1 MMQTSIGG
9 TGYKM
14 SEQLKTRREQE
25 KQARYDAILDA
36 AELVFSEKGYER
48 CSMDDIARTAQ
59 LSRALLYVYFKD
71 KAAIQRGIMLR
82 AGQSLSRRFREA
94 RDTASNGLEQIR
106 AMGAAYY
113 RFYLDEPDYF
123 SALTK
128 ASTAMAEADAS
139 QAEDMLCSKM
149 ELMELMVGAI
159 RLGLADGTMSR
170 ERIRDA
176 METALYLRG
185 ALHGVILLCQSE
197 IGEHGGNPEFPADA
211 LIRHTMDMLT
221 SSIAAS

>member
-1 MMQTSIGG
+1 
-9 TGYKM
+9 M
-14 SEQLKTRREQE
+14 SEPLKTRRERE
-25 KQARYDAILDA
+25 KQARYDTILDA

-48 CSMDDIARTAQ
+48 TSMDDIARTAS

-82 AGQSLSRRFREA
+82 AGHSLFRRFEEA
-94 RDTASNGLEQIR
+94 RQTADNGLAQIR
-106 AMGAAYY
+106 AMGESYY
-113 RFYLDEPDYF
+113 RFYQEEPDYF

-128 ASTAMAEADAS
+128 ASTAMAEADES
-139 QAEDMLCSKM
+139 QAEEMLCSKS

-159 RLGLADGTMSR
+159 ELGLQDGTMNR
-170 ERIRDA
+170 DRINDPVQ
-176 METALYLRG
+176 TALYLRG

-197 IGEHGGNPEFPADA
+197 MGEGNPEFPAEQ

-221 SSIAAS
+221 SSISA